1 MSGPETGDRSPV
13 PEDLPAEAPVP
24 EENVVRIED
33 EIDAP
38 AALLTRMRH
47 AAEARGDGR
56 LYGAAARRNLKNF
69 GAAMESAT
77 ASPADRLGR
86 RGNDVDPRA
95 LGGYSGAG
103 RSARDPR
110 GVGSVLDSLVSG
122 RGWKSPVAVGSV
134 LSRWDELVG
143 PGIAGHC
150 RPESFDET
158 VVRVRCDSTAY
169 AANLR
174 LMLPQL
180 LRMFDE
186 QLGEG
191 IVTRIE
197 ILGPAAPSWKRGRRS
212 VQGRGPRDTYG

>member
-1 MSGPETGDRSPV
+1 
-13 PEDLPAEAPVP
+13 
-24 EENVVRIED
+24 
-33 EIDAP
+33 
-38 AALLTRMRH
+38 MRR

-56 LYGAAARRNLKNF
+56 LHGAAARRNLKGF

-77 ASPADRLGR
+77 ASAAERLGR

-110 GVGSVLDSLVSG
+110 GVGAVLDGLVSG
-122 RGWKSPVAVGSV
+122 RGWKAPVAVGSV
-134 LSRWDELVG
+134 LARWDELVG

-174 LMLPQL
+174 LMVPQL

-186 QLGEG
+186 HLGEG

>member
-1 MSGPETGDRSPV
+1 MTGPAPGGPPV
-13 PEDLPAEAPVP
+13 PEDIPD
-24 EENVVRIED
+24 ENVVRLED
-33 EIDAP
+33 EVDAP
-38 AALLTRMRH
+38 AALLARMRR

-56 LYGAAARRNLKNF
+56 LHGAAARRSLKGF
-69 GAAMESAT
+69 GAAMEAVT
-77 ASPADRLGR
+77 ASPAERLGR

-110 GVGSVLDSLVSG
+110 GVGPVLDALVAG
-122 RGWKSPVAVGSV
+122 RGWRAPIAVGSV

-169 AANLR
+169 SANLR
-174 LMLPQL
+174 LMVPQL

-191 IVTRIE
+191 IVTRVE
-197 ILGPAAPSWKRGRRS
+197 VLGPAAPSWKRGRRS
-212 VQGRGPRDTYG
+212 VPGRGPRDTYG